1 MAEQDSTIRFRV
13 NGEISTFDINKLMFA
28 EVREIERVTGESLK
42 QNMKMLKD
50 GWIGPMQ
57 ALVWIAYRRGNP
69 GVKYSDYDNVAIS
82 DVEFL
87 DENEVPITAEPDE
100 GEAAADGAAPF
111 VGADVPSS

>member
-1 MAEQDSTIRFRV
+1 VAEQDSTIRFRL
-13 NGEISTFDINKLMFA
+13 NGEVSTFDINKLMFA

-57 ALVWIAYRRGNP
+57 SLVWIAFRRTTP
-69 GVKYSDYDNVAIS
+69 GVKFSDYDNVAIS

-87 DENEVPITAEPDE
+87 DEDENPMTAPDE
-100 GEAAADGAAPF
+100 GDGTDAAPF
-111 VGADVPSS
+111 GGADVPSS